1 MKFMN
6 KNLYWGLFFA
16 VSMNAANA
24 TSSFNESP
32 AHLTFTDS
40 ARHHEVNIG
49 AQLVDSLAITNL
61 TNAPTHYDNSAS
73 VRLFLNGH
81 FTERFLFNA
90 RVKVSTDHTNKEIY
104 DNFYNPSEGVPYNKQ
119 SDNKRTWDL
128 FAANARYDLD
138 AVKLLAGF
146 DYLSMGPARRNHVI
160 LRGEQSNYRPWQDST
175 SRIYEPAPTPYF
187 GYQFELGPIIY
198 SQYAMKLFEKKNFGK
213 YMHVHRLDLSLPKNI
228 TLGLS
233 ETALYG
239 STTEEFPNPNED
251 ADSTGREFE
260 WAYVIPFIPYVFQE
274 HLQGDQDNISLAFDL
289 SVKTIPNW
297 EFYGELLW
305 DDMKSPTSMFDDG
318 WWGNKWATSVGVA
331 RDNLKLGSTLWNWY
345 LEYTRVEPW
354 VYTHHKGGGYTYR
367 SYSQSLGTDLGP
379 NSQEVYSEVSGQ
391 YKVENGFL
399 KDAIFKGTI
408 HASAVAKD
416 TAFGGNITDMHTPE
430 SALDKKF
437 LNDKT
442 TLHYVELGGKIEIK
456 PWDWMTF
463 RAGYDRYFGDYEGF
477 RAMVGGS
484 IQY

>member
-1 MKFMN
+1 MGATMKFHA
-6 KNLYWGLFFA
+6 KFCIAVLLGIISSAFA
-16 VSMNAANA
+16 QDFSTHIA
-24 TSSFNESP
+24 
-32 AHLTFTDS
+32 FTDS

-49 AQLVDSLAITNL
+49 AQLADSLAVTNL

-90 RVKVSTDHTNKEIY
+90 RVKVSTDHTNKDIN
-104 DNFYNPSEGVPYNKQ
+104 DHFYNPSEGIPYNKQ
-119 SDNKRTWDL
+119 SDNKRTWDI
-128 FAANARYDLD
+128 FAASASYDLD

-175 SRIYEPAPTPYF
+175 SRIFEPAPTPYF
-187 GYQFELGPIIY
+187 GYQFELGPIVY

-251 ADSTGREFE
+251 ADSSGREFE

-274 HLQGDQDNISLAFDL
+274 HLQGDQDNVSLAFDL

-305 DDMKSPTSMFDDG
+305 DDMKSPTSMFDDS
-318 WWGNKWATSVGVA
+318 WWGNKWAASVGVA
-331 RDNLKLGSTLWNWY
+331 RDSLRIKNTLWDWY

-367 SYSQSLGTDLGP
+367 SYAQSLGTDLGP
-379 NSQEVYSEVSGQ
+379 NSREVYTEVNVAYPFTS
-391 YKVENGFL
+391 GFL
-399 KDAIFKGTI
+399 KDALLKGGI

-430 SALDKKF
+430 SDTDKKF
-437 LNDKT
+437 LAKHS
-442 TLHYVELGGKIEIK
+442 TLHYVELGGKLE
-456 PWDWMTF
+456 F
-463 RAGYDRYFGDYEGF
+463 RPRSWVTIRMGYDRYFGDYEGF
-477 RAMVGGS
+477 RAMAGGS
-484 IQY
+484 FQY

>member
-1 MKFMN
+1 MVRIMKSSLKTTALAFLATISVAWAN
-6 KNLYWGLFFA
+6 PHITFA
-16 VSMNAANA
+16 
-24 TSSFNESP
+24 
-32 AHLTFTDS
+32 DS
-40 ARHHEVNIG
+40 ARHHEVNIT
-49 AQLVDSLAITNL
+49 AQLADSLAITNL

-90 RVKVSTDHTNKEIY
+90 SVKVSTDHTNKEIY

-119 SDNKRTWDL
+119 SDNKRTWDI
-128 FAANARYDLD
+128 FTASARYDLD
-138 AVKLLAGF
+138 AVKLLTGF

-160 LRGEQSNYRPWQDST
+160 LRGEQNNYRPWQDST

-187 GYQFELGPIIY
+187 GYQFELGPIVY

-213 YMHVHRLDLSLPKNI
+213 YMHVHRLDLNLPKNI

-239 STTEEFPNPNED
+239 STTEEEPNPNED

-289 SVKTIPNW
+289 SVKTIPHW

-331 RDNLKLGSTLWNWY
+331 RDSLKLGSTLWNWY

-379 NSQEVYSEVSGQ
+379 NSREVYSEVSGL
-391 YKVENGFL
+391 YS
-399 KDAIFKGTI
+399 IFKGTL

-430 SALDKKF
+430 SATDKKF

-442 TLHYVELGGKIEIK
+442 TLHYVEIGGKIEIK
-456 PWDWMTF
+456 PWEWMTF

-484 IQY
+484 VQY

>member
-1 MKFMN
+1 MVRIMKSSLKTTALAFLATISVAWAN
-6 KNLYWGLFFA
+6 PHITFA
-16 VSMNAANA
+16 
-24 TSSFNESP
+24 
-32 AHLTFTDS
+32 DS
-40 ARHHEVNIG
+40 ARHHEVNIS

-104 DNFYNPSEGVPYNKQ
+104 DNFYNPSEGIPYNKQ
-119 SDNKRTWDL
+119 SDNKRTWDI
-128 FAANARYDLD
+128 FTASASYDLD

-187 GYQFELGPIIY
+187 GYQFELGPIVY
-198 SQYAMKLFEKKNFGK
+198 TQYAMKLFEKKNFGK

-251 ADSTGREFE
+251 ADSTGRDFE
-260 WAYVIPFIPYVFQE
+260 WAYAIPFIPYVFQE

-331 RDNLKLGSTLWNWY
+331 RDNLKLGSILWNWY

-391 YKVENGFL
+391 YKVESGFL

-416 TAFGGNITDMHTPE
+416 TAFGGNITYMHTPE
-430 SALDKKF
+430 SATDKKF
-437 LNDKT
+437 LNDNT

-456 PWDWMTF
+456 PWNWMTF
-463 RAGYDRYFGDYEGF
+463 RASYDRYFGDYEGF

-484 IQY
+484 FQY

>member
-1 MKFMN
+1 MKLGIKKVIGFT
-6 KNLYWGLFFA
+6 LFFG
-16 VSMNAANA
+16 AAQLACA
-24 TSSFNESP
+24 TGMDWPSHISF
-32 AHLTFTDS
+32 ADS
-40 ARHHEVNIG
+40 TRHHEIVIG
-49 AQLVDSLAITNL
+49 AQLDDSIAITNL

-81 FTERFLFNA
+81 FTERFLFDA
-90 RVKVSTDHTNKEIY
+90 RVKVSTDHTNRDIA
-104 DNFYNPSEGVPYNKQ
+104 DNFYHPDEGIPYNKQ
-119 SDNKRTWDL
+119 SENKRTWDI
-128 FAANARYDLD
+128 FAANASYDLD

-160 LRGEQSNYRPWQDST
+160 LRGDQNNYRPWQDST
-175 SRIYEPAPTPYF
+175 SRIFEPAPTPYF
-187 GYQFELGPIIY
+187 GYRFELGPIAY

-213 YMHVHRLDLSLPKNI
+213 YMHVHRLDLSLPFNI
-228 TLGLS
+228 TFGLS

-239 STTEEFPNPNED
+239 STTETEPNPNED
-251 ADSTGREFE
+251 ADSSDREFE

-289 SVKTIPNW
+289 SVKTIPHW

-318 WWGNKWATSVGVA
+318 WWGNKWATSVGIA
-331 RDNLKLGSTLWNWY
+331 RDSIRLGSTLWNWY
-345 LEYTRVEPW
+345 TEYTRVEPW

-367 SYSQSLGTDLGP
+367 SYAQSLGTDLGP
-379 NSQEVYSEVSGQ
+379 NSQEIYSEVSGL
-391 YKVENGFL
+391 YKVESGLL
-399 KDAIFKGTI
+399 KDALFKGTL

-430 SALDKKF
+430 SATDKKF
-437 LNDKT
+437 LADET
-442 TLHYVELGGKIEIK
+442 TLHYVEIGGKLEFK
-456 PWDWMTF
+456 PFDWMSI

-484 IQY
+484 FQY